1 MVHLVL
7 KKACFVFVTQGS
19 TTRLK
24 RMFRNYFGLNN
35 IVIQYIVNTIS
46 TGSRDLVPGAEF

>member
-1 MVHLVL
+1 VVHLVL
-7 KKACFVFVTQGS
+7 KKACYVFVTPGS
-19 TTRLK
+19 STRLK

-46 TGSRDLVPGAEF
+46 TGGRDLVPGADF